1 MSIVIGGSGMITAVG
16 VGTEQVL
23 AAIGA
28 GISLYKD
35 SAIYDN
41 KGIPFKLATVP
52 DACLPKLDPAT
63 KLASPKGRYK
73 RMLRLALAGITT
85 LLPSLPKNSAV
96 PLFLALPGRHGGMT
110 FPALEPF
117 LKDFHAQG
125 ARFDLAASKVFP
137 SGRAAGAEAMQAA
150 VQALQSG
157 QAQHIIVGGVD
168 TALDLALLNQ
178 WHSERRLLTSMTM
191 QGFVPGEGA
200 GFLLLSQAENTSGA
214 IVVSGVGTGSEP
226 GHTYSDEICRA
237 EGLMQAINTAT
248 AASPEPAQTV
258 CCGLT
263 GENVAIKEWGITAT
277 KTKGFASDFV
287 LMHPA
292 ENYGDLGAASIPVLI
307 AISAAGMTKQKIKG
321 PVVVW
326 ASSDLALRGA
336 ISLYQA

>member
-1 MSIVIGGSGMITAVG
+1 MSIVISGSGMITAVG

-35 SAIYDN
+35 SAIHDN

-52 DACLPKLDPAT
+52 DACLPKLDPAV

-73 RMLRLALAGITT
+73 RMLRLALAGMATFA
-85 LLPSLPKNSAV
+85 PGLPKDAAA
-96 PLFLALPGRHGGMT
+96 PLFLALPGRHKGMA

-117 LKDFHAQG
+117 LKDFHAQ
-125 ARFDLAASKVFP
+125 APLFNLPVSKVFP
-137 SGRAAGAEAMQAA
+137 SGRGAGAEAMQAA

-157 QAQHIIVGGVD
+157 QAQQVIVGGVD
-168 TALDLALLNQ
+168 TALDLALLSQ
-178 WHSERRLLTSMTM
+178 WHTERRLLTSMTM

-200 GFLLLSQAENTSGA
+200 GFVLLSQAENVAGEV
-214 IVVSGVGTGSEP
+214 VVSGVGTGNEP
-226 GHTYSDEICRA
+226 GHTYSDEICRG
-237 EGLMQAINTAT
+237 EGLMQAMNTAT
-248 AASPEPAQTV
+248 AALPEPVQTV

-263 GENVAIKEWGITAT
+263 GENVAIKEWGITVT
-277 KTKGFASDFV
+277 KSKVFAPDFT
-287 LMHPA
+287 LIHPA
-292 ENYGDLGAASIPVLI
+292 ENFGDLGAASIPVLI
-307 AISAAGMTKQKIKG
+307 AISAAGMQRQKING

-326 ASSDLALRGA
+326 ASSDMALRGA